1 MTNSVRF
8 DTGTANLGFDAA
20 SFGQFTSTLTD
31 KRKMQFA
38 LRYAF

>member
-1 MTNSVRF
+1 VTNSVRF
-8 DTGTANLGFDAA
+8 DTGTANLGFDAS